1 MFQAWLRA
9 RQSKRRIEE
18 KWSKVLSSS
27 DELHVFINMCG
38 LLVELVFVLAVI
50 PEEVSPRQDFLASEQ
65 ESLQLAVDFHA
76 YLPYHVH
83 GMLLSAY
90 FPFPVTRRQG
100 W

>member
-38 LLVELVFVLAVI
+38 LLVELVFVLVVI
-50 PEEVSPRQDFLASEQ
+50 PEEVSPRQNFLASEQ
-65 ESLQLAVDFHA
+65 ESVQLAVDFHA
-76 YLPYHVH
+76 YLPYHEH